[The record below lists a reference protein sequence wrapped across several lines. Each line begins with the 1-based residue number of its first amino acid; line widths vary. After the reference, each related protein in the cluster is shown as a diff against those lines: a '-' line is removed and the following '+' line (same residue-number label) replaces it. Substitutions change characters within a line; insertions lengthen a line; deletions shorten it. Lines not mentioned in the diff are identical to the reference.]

1 MSENIS
7 EAILYEFHIINLQ
20 GHMQGVM
27 SLSIILLLI
36 ASLATMAVVLNPAFA
51 GSRLLFKNKS
61 ECIEYV
67 IDGTSIVRNHALQKA
82 KVSKE
87 LAEKLCAEY

>member
-1 MSENIS
+1 
-7 EAILYEFHIINLQ
+7 
-20 GHMQGVM
+20 MQGVIN
-27 SLSIILLLI
+27 LSIVILLVAL
-36 ASLATMAVVLNPAFA
+36 LATMAVVSNPAFA
-51 GSRLLFKNKS
+51 GSRLFKNKS

-67 IDGTSIVRNHALQKA
+67 IEDTNVVRNHALQKA